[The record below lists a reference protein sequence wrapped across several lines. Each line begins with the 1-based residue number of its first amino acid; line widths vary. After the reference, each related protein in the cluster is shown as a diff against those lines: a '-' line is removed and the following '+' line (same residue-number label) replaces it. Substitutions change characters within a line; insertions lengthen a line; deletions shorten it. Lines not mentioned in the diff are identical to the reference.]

1 MSRTIDFYFDFMSPF
16 AYLCRQRL
24 VEIAREHDCQID
36 YRPIELRR
44 AKLAAGNDGP
54 SNQKIPA
61 KLNYMITDLLRWA
74 AEYEIPFNPIKG
86 QDSARMNIGTFFAI
100 DRDRTEDYVTEGFR
114 LGYVE
119 GSDLND
125 DAVLSALARA
135 MDWPVE
141 EFLSYLESSD
151 GQERYEACNVEAH
164 ERGVFGVPTMML
176 GDEMWWGND
185 RLEFMRRHLEKS

>member
-1 MSRTIDFYFDFMSPF
+1 MSRTIDFYFDFMSPY

-24 VEIAREHDCQID
+24 VDIAKKNDCRID
-36 YRPIELRR
+36 YRPIELKR

-61 KLNYMITDLLRWA
+61 KLKYMITDLLRWA
-74 AEYEIPFNPIKG
+74 NEYGIPFNPITG

-100 DRDRTEDYVTEGFR
+100 DRDRAEDYVAEGFR
-114 LGYVE
+114 LGYVV

-125 DAVLSALARA
+125 DGVLSALASA
-135 MDWPVE
+135 MDWPAE
-141 EFLSYLESSD
+141 EFLAYLKSSD
-151 GQERYEACNVEAH
+151 GQARYEACNVAAH
-164 ERGVFGVPTMML
+164 ERGIFGVPTMML

-185 RLEFMRRHLEKS
+185 RLDFMNRHLESS